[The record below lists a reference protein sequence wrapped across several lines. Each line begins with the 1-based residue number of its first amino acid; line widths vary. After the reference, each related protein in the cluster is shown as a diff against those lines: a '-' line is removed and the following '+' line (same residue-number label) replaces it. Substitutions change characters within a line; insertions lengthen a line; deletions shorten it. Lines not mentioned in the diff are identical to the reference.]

1 MLLEKGVAA
10 RLIDKADD
18 SKEVA
23 RLVER
28 LREAIAIYQVS
39 EWGRFAG
46 CYSHGR
52 IVITTAS
59 DLRPD
64 YRPYCKDLS
73 VCVYYLC

>member
-10 RLIDKADD
+10 RLIDKEGD

-28 LREAIAIYQVS
+28 LREAIALYQVS
-39 EWGRFAG
+39 ERGRFTG
-46 CYSHGR
+46 CDSHEI
-52 IVITTAS
+52 IVIATAS
-59 DLRPD
+59 DLRPY

-73 VCVYYLC
+73 VCVYHLR